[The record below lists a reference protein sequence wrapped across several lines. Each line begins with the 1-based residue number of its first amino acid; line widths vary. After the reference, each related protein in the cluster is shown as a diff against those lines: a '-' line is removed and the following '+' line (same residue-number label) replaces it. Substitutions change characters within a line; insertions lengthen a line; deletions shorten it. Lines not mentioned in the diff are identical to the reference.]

1 MTYKKRSP
9 NLIRRVVSAL
19 GPRSLFSWFLMLVV
33 LYSIASGLTEVIQD
47 IDRAL
52 VFAVVSIS
60 ATLGWL
66 LALLPINDWMTTI
79 FGLLL
84 GFEYLLIRVGR
95 LGDSLIV
102 IIQAGARFIY
112 DLAAWYW
119 TQEPPNW
126 LIIPQLFGN
135 LWRDMGTLVV
145 RMAQWMVDVISGE
158 GVFDPVGAALTWG
171 FGIWFCGLWAGWVA
185 RRHHSPVIGVIPS
198 GAVLAFVI
206 SYTGENPYVLLPV
219 VGISLVLLALMQ
231 HSEREIRWM
240 QRDTDYSNGLWSDIL
255 MVATGISIGLVV
267 LSAIAPSVTVER
279 ITEWV
284 REITQSES
292 ESEGTVAKSLGLE
305 PKPEPQ
311 ARVPLDDVR
320 STGLP
325 RQHLI
330 GSGPELSR
338 EVVMVIE
345 TGELAAVPDISM
357 LEVSSAPTHYWRS
370 ITYDW
375 YFGRG
380 WATTRTEDVE
390 YEAGEVANPFEPE
403 NDPNYRRVRQNV
415 RLVGEDMG
423 WLVYV
428 SGQLMS
434 VDEPYEVAWRVWD
447 EVFAATTEAVT
458 YRADSYI
465 PVVTEAELRSAS
477 TDYPEWMVDHYLR
490 LPEDTPERVKS
501 LARDLT
507 ATQPTPYDRA
517 KAIESYL
524 REFPY
529 TLNVPQ
535 PGLQEDIAD
544 FFLFELQEGYCDYYA
559 TSMVVLARSAGLP
572 ARLVVGYITGTY
584 DSTNARYIVT
594 EADAHAWPEIYFP
607 GYGWIEFE
615 PTGGRPPI
623 ERAESEDDEII
634 WPDDLNLEPLVDRG
648 ARGAI
653 SDALTIGEWLLI
665 GLGSVV
671 GFVLLASGIDG
682 LVLLTLGTPY
692 TLLSRIY
699 VRLRRFADRLRV
711 ETREGDTPYELA
723 EALKARIE
731 MIIQDRA
738 WLKPG
743 LKPSADEIDLLV
755 DHYVKQWYSQAPEM
769 TRRIRK
775 TLVSTWWGLRWRLWL
790 ARLWR
795 NPRPI
800 DDSIPETEVLP
811 APSD

>member
-1 MTYKKRSP
+1 
-9 NLIRRVVSAL
+9 
-19 GPRSLFSWFLMLVV
+19 
-33 LYSIASGLTEVIQD
+33 
-47 IDRAL
+47 
-52 VFAVVSIS
+52 
-60 ATLGWL
+60 
-66 LALLPINDWMTTI
+66 
-79 FGLLL
+79 
-84 GFEYLLIRVGR
+84 
-95 LGDSLIV
+95 
-102 IIQAGARFIY
+102 
-112 DLAAWYW
+112 
-119 TQEPPNW
+119 
-126 LIIPQLFGN
+126 
-135 LWRDMGTLVV
+135 
-145 RMAQWMVDVISGE
+145 
-158 GVFDPVGAALTWG
+158 
-171 FGIWFCGLWAGWVA
+171 
-185 RRHHSPVIGVIPS
+185 VIGVLPS

-231 HSEREIRWM
+231 HSERELRWDR
-240 QRDTDYSNGLWSDIL
+240 RDTDYSSGLWNDIL
-255 MVATGISIGLVV
+255 FVATGISIGLVI

-279 ITEWV
+279 VSEWI
-284 REITQSES
+284 REITESET

-305 PKPEPQ
+305 PAPEPQ
-311 ARVPLDDVR
+311 GRVPLDDVR

-357 LEVSSAPTHYWRS
+357 LERASAPAHYWRS

-380 WATTRTEDVE
+380 WATTGTEE
-390 YEAGEVANPFEPE
+390 IGYEAGEIANEFNPE
-403 NDPNYRRVRQNV
+403 EDPNYRRVRQNV

-434 VDEPYEVAWRVWD
+434 VDQPYRVAWRTGD
-447 EVFAATTEAVT
+447 EIFAATTEAVT

-465 PVVTEAELRSAS
+465 PVVTEEELRSAS
-477 TDYPEWMVDHYLR
+477 TDYPEWLLDRYLR
-490 LPEDTPERVKS
+490 LPEELPERVKS

-544 FFLFELQEGYCDYYA
+544 FFLFELQKGYCDYYA

-572 ARLVVGYITGTY
+572 ARMVIGYITGTY

-615 PTGGRPPI
+615 PTGGRPAI
-623 ERAESEDDEII
+623 ERAESEEEEFVWPADSEI
-634 WPDDLNLEPLVDRG
+634 DPLVDPGTRRRIPG
-648 ARGAI
+648 
-653 SDALTIGEWLLI
+653 ALTVGEWLLI
-665 GLGSVV
+665 SFGSLL

-682 LVLLTLGTPY
+682 AVLLTLGTSHA
-692 TLLSRIY
+692 LISRIY
-699 VRLRRFADRLRV
+699 ARLRRHADRLRADV
-711 ETREGDTPYELA
+711 REGYTPYELSGS
-723 EALKARIE
+723 LQDRIE
-731 MIIQDRA
+731 VIVRDRS
-738 WLKPG
+738 WLERLLKP
-743 LKPSADEIDLLV
+743 ADDEIALLV
-755 DHYVKQWYSQAPEM
+755 DCYVKEWYSQIPEM
-769 TRRIRK
+769 SQKARRRV
-775 TLVSTWWGLRWRLWL
+775 VSTWWGLRWRLWL

-795 NPRPI
+795 NPHPVE
-800 DDSIPETEVLP
+800 DVTTDADALP
-811 APSD
+811 AASD

>member
-1 MTYKKRSP
+1 MKQKKRKP
-9 NLIRRVVSAL
+9 NLLRLVISAL
-19 GPRSLFSWFLMLVV
+19 GPRALLNWFLMLVI
-33 LYSIASGLTEVIQD
+33 LYSIASGLTDVIED

-60 ATLGWL
+60 ATLGWV
-66 LALLPINDWMTTI
+66 LALLPINDWMTTL

-95 LGDSLIV
+95 LGDSLIQ
-102 IIQAGARFIY
+102 ILRSAFQFAT
-112 DLAAWYW
+112 DLVLWYW

-126 LIIPQLFGN
+126 IAVPQLFWE
-135 LWRDMGTLVV
+135 LWRDMSTLVV
-145 RMAQWMVDVISGE
+145 RMGQWMIDVLSGE

-185 RRHHSPVIGVIPS
+185 KRHHSPVIGVLPS

-231 HSEREIRWM
+231 HAERESLWT
-240 QRDTDYSNGLWSDIL
+240 QRDTDYSSGLWSDIL
-255 MVATGISIGLVV
+255 VVATGISIGLVV
-267 LSAIAPSVTVER
+267 LSAIAPSITVER

-284 REITQSES
+284 REVTRSETD
-292 ESEGTVAKSLGLE
+292 SEGTVAKSLGLE

-325 RQHLI
+325 RRHLI

-345 TGELAAVPDISM
+345 TGELAPIPDITMMEGTS
-357 LEVSSAPTHYWRS
+357 VPTHYWRS

-380 WATTRTEDVE
+380 WATTGTEDVE
-390 YEAGEVANPFEPE
+390 YEAGEIADPFEPE
-403 NDPNYRRVRQNV
+403 EDPNYRRVRQNV

-428 SGQLMS
+428 SGRLMS
-434 VDEPYEVAWRVWD
+434 VDKPYKVSWRQGN
-447 EVFAATTEAVT
+447 EIFAVTTEAVE
-458 YRADSYI
+458 YRADSYVPI
-465 PVVTEAELRSAS
+465 VTEEALRSAS
-477 TDYPEWMVDHYLR
+477 TEYPAGFLDRYLR
-490 LPEDTPERVKS
+490 LPDDTPERVKS

-507 ATQPTPYDRA
+507 ATEPTPYDRA

-524 REFPY
+524 RQFPY

-572 ARLVVGYITGTY
+572 ARLVVGYYSGTY

-623 ERAESEDDEII
+623 DRAESEEDEFI
-634 WPDDLNLEPLVDRG
+634 WPEGSDLDPLVDRDT
-648 ARGAI
+648 RRAI

-665 GLGSVV
+665 GFGSVV

-682 LVLLTLGTPY
+682 AVLLMLGTPHA
-692 TLLSRIY
+692 LLSRIY
-699 VRLRRFADRLRV
+699 VRLRRFSGRLQADV
-711 ETREGDTPYELA
+711 REGDTPYELA
-723 EALKARIE
+723 DVLKARIE
-731 MIIQDRA
+731 AIVRDRA
-738 WLKPG
+738 WLKPI
-743 LKPSADEIDLLV
+743 LQPAADEIDLLI
-755 DHYVKQWYSQAPEM
+755 DGYVEQWYSQVPEM
-769 TRRIRK
+769 DREDRR
-775 TLVSTWWGLRWRLWL
+775 TVVSTWWGLRWRLWI
-790 ARLWR
+790 ATIWR
-795 NPRPI
+795 NPSSAE
-800 DDSIPETEVLP
+800 DAATEAEAVP
-811 APSD
+811 ASD

>member
-1 MTYKKRSP
+1 MTYRKRNP
-9 NLIRRVVSAL
+9 GLLRRTISAL
-19 GPRSLFSWFLMLVV
+19 GPRSLLSWFLMLLI

-52 VFAVVSIS
+52 VFGVVSIS

-66 LALLPINDWMTTI
+66 LALLPINDWMTTV

-95 LGDSLIV
+95 LGDSLIA
-102 IIQAGARFIY
+102 IFEATGRFVY
-112 DLAAWYW
+112 ELAAWYW
-119 TQEPPNW
+119 TQEPLRW
-126 LIIPQLFGN
+126 LAVPQLFWD
-135 LWRDMGTLVV
+135 LWRDMSTLIV
-145 RMAQWMVDVISGE
+145 RMGQWMVDVISGE

-231 HSEREIRWM
+231 HSEREIRWT
-240 QRDTDYSNGLWSDIL
+240 QRDTDYSSGLWSDIL
-255 MVATGISIGLVV
+255 VVATGISIGLVI

-284 REITQSES
+284 REVTRSET

-345 TGELAAVPDISM
+345 TGELAAVPDVTM
-357 LEVSSAPTHYWRS
+357 LDVTSPPAHYWRS

-380 WATTRTEDVE
+380 WATTGTEDVE

-403 NDPNYRRVRQNV
+403 EDPNYRRVRQNV

-434 VDEPYEVAWRVWD
+434 VDEPYKVAWRQGD
-447 EVFAATTEAVT
+447 EIFAATTEAVT

-465 PVVTEAELRSAS
+465 PVVTEEELRAAS
-477 TDYPEWMVDHYLR
+477 TDYPDWLLERYLR
-490 LPEDTPERVKS
+490 LPDETPERVKS

-572 ARLVVGYITGTY
+572 ARMVVGYITGTY

-623 ERAESEDDEII
+623 DRAESEDEEIV
-634 WPDDLNLEPLVDRG
+634 WPEDSEIEPLVDRG
-648 ARGAI
+648 PGAAI
-653 SDALTIGEWLLI
+653 SEALTIGEWLLI
-665 GLGSVV
+665 GLGSVI
-671 GFVLLASGIDG
+671 GFILLATGIDG
-682 LVLLTLGTPY
+682 LVLLTLGAPNV
-692 TLLSRIY
+692 LLSRIY
-699 VRLRRFADRLRV
+699 GRLRRFADRLRV
-711 ETREGDTPYELA
+711 EIREGDTPYELA
-723 EALKARIE
+723 DALKSRVA
-731 MIIQDRA
+731 MITQGRG

-743 LKPSADEIDLLV
+743 VKPAADEMDLLI
-755 DHYVKQWYSQAPEM
+755 DYYVRQWYSRAPEM
-769 TRRIRK
+769 TRKVRRS
-775 TLVSTWWGLRWRLWL
+775 LVSTWWRLRWRLWL
-790 ARLWR
+790 ARIWR
-795 NPRPI
+795 NPRPV
-800 DDSIPETEVLP
+800 DDAPNEADGLP
-811 APSD
+811 AASD

>member
-1 MTYKKRSP
+1 
-9 NLIRRVVSAL
+9 
-19 GPRSLFSWFLMLVV
+19 MLVI

-52 VFAVVSIS
+52 VFGVISIS

-66 LALLPINDWMTTI
+66 LALLPINDWMTTV
-79 FGLLL
+79 FGLFL

-95 LGDSLIV
+95 LGDSLIE
-102 IIQAGARFIY
+102 ILQASYQLIY
-112 DLAAWYW
+112 DFLTWYW
-119 TQEPPNW
+119 TQNPPSWMVVPRLFWDLW
-126 LIIPQLFGN
+126 L
-135 LWRDMGTLVV
+135 DMRTLIV
-145 RMAQWMVDVISGE
+145 RMGEWTIDVLSGE

-185 RRHHSPVIGVIPS
+185 KRHNRPVIGVLPS

-231 HSEREIRWM
+231 HSERELRWE
-240 QRDTDYSNGLWSDIL
+240 RKDTDYSNGLWNDIL
-255 MVATGISIGLVV
+255 FVTTGISVALVI

-279 ITEWV
+279 ISEWV
-284 REITQSES
+284 REITES
-292 ESEGTVAKSLGLE
+292 QTESEGTVARSLGLE

-311 ARVPLDDVR
+311 GRVPLDDVR

-357 LEVSSAPTHYWRS
+357 LEVTSAPSHYWRS

-380 WATTRTEDVE
+380 WATTGTEDVE
-390 YEAGEVANPFEPE
+390 YEAGEVADAFNPED
-403 NDPNYRRVRQNV
+403 DPNARRVRQNV

-434 VDEPYEVAWRVWD
+434 VDEPYKVAWRLGD
-447 EVFAATTEAVT
+447 EIFAATTEAVT

-465 PVVTEAELRSAS
+465 PVVTEEELRSAS
-477 TDYPEWMVDHYLR
+477 TDYPDWLLNRYLR
-490 LPEDTPERVKS
+490 LPEELPERVKS

-517 KAIESYL
+517 KAIEAYL

-544 FFLFELQEGYCDYYA
+544 FFLFELQRGYCDYYA

-572 ARLVVGYITGTY
+572 ARMVVGYITGTY

-623 ERAESEDDEII
+623 ERAESEAEEIV
-634 WPDDLNLEPLVDRG
+634 WPEDSEVEPLVDRG
-648 ARGAI
+648 SDRGI
-653 SDALTIGEWLLI
+653 LGALTIGEWLLI
-665 GLGSVV
+665 GLGSVI
-671 GFVLLASGIDG
+671 GFILLASGIDG
-682 LVLLTLGTPY
+682 VVLLMLGAPHTLI
-692 TLLSRIY
+692 SRIY
-699 VRLRRFADRLRV
+699 VRLRRFADRLRADV
-711 ETREGDTPYELA
+711 REGYTPYELA
-723 EALKARIE
+723 DAL
-731 MIIQDRA
+731 QDRIDVITRNRI
-738 WLKPG
+738 WLEG
-743 LKPSADEIDLLV
+743 LLKPSADAIDLLV
-755 DHYVKQWYSQAPEM
+755 DCYVEQWYSQAPGM
-769 TRRIRK
+769 GQKARRRVV
-775 TLVSTWWGLRWRLWL
+775 LTWWGLRWQLWL

-795 NPRPI
+795 NPRPVE
-800 DDSIPETEVLP
+800 DDTAEADALP
-811 APSD
+811 AASD